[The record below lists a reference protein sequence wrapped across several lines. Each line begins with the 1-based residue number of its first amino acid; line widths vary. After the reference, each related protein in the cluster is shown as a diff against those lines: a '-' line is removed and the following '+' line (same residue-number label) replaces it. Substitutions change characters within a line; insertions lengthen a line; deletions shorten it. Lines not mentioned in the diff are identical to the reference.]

1 MGDNVGDHYF
11 GLRLI
16 TRKGLTGD
24 LFQIKEYITAERG
37 SSLLITWCGPLKGG
51 KRGLKFGLEG

>member
-1 MGDNVGDHYF
+1 VGDNVGDHYF

-37 SSLLITWCGPLKGG
+37 SSLLIT
-51 KRGLKFGLEG
+51 